1 MGARVLSDLYTISV
15 LARRE
20 LRTTMRSAS
29 TYVALGIAFGLA
41 GWMLGND
48 VALVRSNGLMV
59 HVAPFR
65 APLLGAILVLC
76 FFMALSAVLSVA
88 RDRDRGTLEVLF
100 YGPVDETSYLAGKL
114 VGLLGA
120 YAAIMPMLLAGLVVL
135 SLVTGFA
142 LGLSLFVALALSMIP
157 AAGIVTVGL
166 LLSAA
171 AKRVRSSLLFFV
183 ATVGLFVGAG
193 VSYSFVSR
201 IPVDDP
207 ASPILP
213 LRDAL
218 AALEGVLARLSPF
231 TYLEQVFE
239 RANIGSWVA
248 VWQSLA
254 LSVIG
259 TVAAA
264 VLARLALR
272 WRGVR
277 AREE

>member
-1 MGARVLSDLYTISV
+1 M
-15 LARRE
+15 
-20 LRTTMRSAS
+20 
-29 TYVALGIAFGLA
+29 
-41 GWMLGND
+41 
-48 VALVRSNGLMV
+48 
-59 HVAPFR
+59 
-65 APLLGAILVLC
+65 
-76 FFMALSAVLSVA
+76 
-88 RDRDRGTLEVLF
+88 
-100 YGPVDETSYLAGKL
+100 DETSYLAGKL
-114 VGLLGA
+114 VGLLSA
-120 YAAIMPMLLAGLVVL
+120 YVAIMPMVLAGLIVL

-142 LGLSLFVALALSMIP
+142 LGLNLFVALALSMVP

-171 AKRVRSSLLFFV
+171 AKRVRSSLLLFI
-183 ATVGLFVGAG
+183 ATVGLFVGVG

-201 IPVDDP
+201 IPIDDP

-218 AALEGVLARLSPF
+218 AALEGFLARLSPF

-239 RANIGSWVA
+239 RANTGSWVA
-248 VWQSLA
+248 VWQSLS

-259 TVAAA
+259 IVAAGS
-264 VLARLALR
+264 LAILALR

>member
-20 LRTTMRSAS
+20 LRTTLRSSS
-29 TYVALGIAFGLA
+29 TYVALAIAFGLA
-41 GWMLGND
+41 GWMLSND
-48 VALVRSNGLMV
+48 VDLVRSNGLMV
-59 HVAPFR
+59 HAAPFR
-65 APLLGAILVLC
+65 APLLAAILVLC

-120 YAAIMPMLLAGLVVL
+120 YVTIIPMLLAGLVVL
-135 SLVTGFA
+135 SLLTGFA
-142 LGLSLFVALALSMIP
+142 LGLNLFVALALSMIP

-171 AKRVRSSLLFFV
+171 AKRVRSSLFFFI
-183 ATVGLFVGAG
+183 ATVGLFVGVG

-201 IPVDDP
+201 IPIDDP
-207 ASPILP
+207 ASPIVP

-218 AALEGVLARLSPF
+218 ATLEGLLARLSPF

-239 RANIGSWVA
+239 RANIGSWGA

-259 TVAAA
+259 TVAAGL
-264 VLARLALR
+264 LARLALR